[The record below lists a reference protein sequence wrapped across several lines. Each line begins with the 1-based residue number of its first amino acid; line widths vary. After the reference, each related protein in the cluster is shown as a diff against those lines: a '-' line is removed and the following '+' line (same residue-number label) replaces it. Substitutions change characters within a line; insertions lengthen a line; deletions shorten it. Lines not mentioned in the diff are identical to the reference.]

1 MEQATKFKF
10 KNYIITKTDITIDA
24 YKEIYK
30 DIKLDITKA
39 SENELGNNL
48 YCIQFVINI
57 YNENDS
63 LHVLLVIQ
71 GNFEYDPELTDEEK
85 NIYFKHNAPA
95 ILMPYIRAYVSSI
108 TSLSGIPT
116 IVLPTYTF
124 LV

>member
-1 MEQATKFKF
+1 MEQATKFRF
-10 KNYIITKTDITIDA
+10 KNYIITHTQVNINP
-24 YKEIYK
+24 YEEISK
-30 DIKLDITKA
+30 NIRLDIHRVL
-39 SENELGNNL
+39 EDELNNM
-48 YCIQFVINI
+48 YCLT
-57 YNENDS
+57 
-63 LHVLLVIQ
+63 LHAKIWNKEDNLIIRLTIR

>member
-1 MEQATKFKF
+1 MKQATKFKF
-10 KNYIITKTDITIDA
+10 KNYIITKTDITIDS

-39 SENELGNNL
+39 SENELGNNT
-48 YCIQFVINI
+48 YCIKFVINI

-116 IVLPTYTF
+116 IVLPTYNF

>member
-1 MEQATKFKF
+1 MEQIAKFRF

-39 SENELGNNL
+39 SENELGNNI

-71 GNFEYDPELTDEEK
+71 GNFEYDSELTDEEK

-116 IVLPTYTF
+116 IVLPTYNF

>member
-1 MEQATKFKF
+1 MEQIAKFKF

-39 SENELGNNL
+39 SENELENNT
-48 YCIQFVINI
+48 YCIKFVINI

>member
-1 MEQATKFKF
+1 MEQATKFRF
-10 KNYIITKTDITIDA
+10 KNYIITYTNININP
-24 YKEIYK
+24 YK
-30 DIKLDITKA
+30 DVSKSIKLNIQRLD
-39 SENELGNNL
+39 EHELGNNI
-48 YCIQFVINI
+48 YCIRLSVRIH
-57 YNENDS
+57 NENNS
-63 LHVLLVIQ
+63 LSLLTEFL